1 MRKLVLHIVFLFLTQ
16 LVFSQQVKLVKDSGQ
31 WNLLVDNEVFYIKGA
46 GGTVHLKEV
55 KDAGGNTIR
64 TWGLEQATSI
74 LDEAHKLG
82 LKVMLGLWV
91 NHERH
96 GFDYNDTLKVKQQ
109 LDNFREAV
117 IKYRNHPALLMWG
130 VGNEYELEYTNT
142 KVWSCVN
149 DIAKMIHELD
159 KNHPTATV
167 TAGTTLEKVKFI
179 NEVMTEIDI
188 YGINTY
194 GDIEQVQAILNEG
207 NYKGPYM
214 ITEWG
219 PNGHWESPK
228 TSWGKSIEQSSSE
241 KKAVYDSRYKRCIKA
256 NINQCIGSFAFL
268 WGQKQEYTSTWY
280 GLFGESGKP
289 TEAVDAL
296 ASNWSEAKLSNNSP
310 TIDSVVI
317 DGKKYDKELILEQDR
332 SYSFSVFARD
342 ADANKLNYKWQFYP
356 ESTDLKTGGDK
367 ENKPNEISGK
377 LKKSK
382 TQNALLLTNVEEG
395 AYRLFVFVDDNKSEA
410 YLSIPL
416 YVNYSKNR
424 KSKFTFETQVL
435 TKENE

>member
-1 MRKLVLHIVFLFLTQ
+1 VKKILFYISFLLTANLLIAQ
-16 LVFSQQVKLVKDSGQ
+16 KVKLVNDGNQ
-31 WNLLVDNEVFYIKGA
+31 WNLIVNNEAFYIKGA

-55 KDAGGNTIR
+55 KEAGGNTIR
-64 TWGLEQATSI
+64 TWGLEQAESI
-74 LDEAHKLG
+74 LNEADRLG

-96 GFDYNDTLKVKQQ
+96 GFDYNDTIKVKQQ
-109 LDNFREAV
+109 LENFREAV
-117 IKYRNHPALLMWG
+117 VKFKDHPALLMWG
-130 VGNEYELEYTNT
+130 VGNEYELEYSNT
-142 KVWSCVN
+142 KVWSYVN

-159 KNHPTATV
+159 KEHPTATV

-179 NEVMTEIDI
+179 KEVMTDIYI
-188 YGINTY
+188 YGINNY
-194 GDIEQVQAILNEG
+194 GDIEQVQSILNEG

-241 KKAVYDSRYKRCIKA
+241 KKEVYDSRYKRCIKA
-256 NINQCIGSFAFL
+256 NRNQCIGSFAFL

-280 GLFGESGKP
+280 GLFSESGKP

-296 ASNWSEAKLSNNSP
+296 ASNWTETKLSNCSP
-310 TIDSVVI
+310 SIDSILVN
-317 DGKKYDKELILEQDR
+317 GKKYTNELKLEQDR
-332 SYSFSVFARD
+332 VYRFSVYAKD
-342 ADANKLNYKWQFYP
+342 PDGDQLNFKWQFYP
-356 ESTDLKTGGDK
+356 ESTDLKTGGDR
-367 ENKPNEISGK
+367 ENKPGEISGK

-382 TQNALLLTNVEEG
+382 KQDVYLSTNLDEG
-395 AYRLFVFVDDNKSEA
+395 AYRLFVFVDDNKKEA
-410 YLSIPL
+410 YLNIPV

-424 KSKFTFETQVL
+424 KTNFTLETQML